1 MQIDWVTVGAQIINF
16 LVLVYLLKR
25 FLYGRIVDAMDQ
37 RQQAI
42 AATLADA
49 QHKADAAEHEAD
61 EYRCK
66 SAQLEQQKAGLLQQA
81 KTAADEQGQQLLE
94 QQRAEITATR
104 EKWLSEFERDKE
116 SHQKT
121 LRQAVVQQV
130 CTISRRVLGDLS
142 DAELEGQII
151 RAFVRQ
157 LRALEPDQ
165 QAQLLKAGRVSGVEI
180 NSAFVISDLQ
190 QAELRR
196 AVEQLLG
203 EGAAITFTTAPDLL
217 CGVALRTNGFKI
229 VWNVDA
235 YLNNIEAGLAQALPG
250 GMER

>member
-25 FLYGRIVDAMDQ
+25 FLYGRIVDAMDR
-37 RQQAI
+37 RQQSI
-42 AATLADA
+42 AATLEDA
-49 QHKADAAEHEAD
+49 QHKADAALHEGE
-61 EYRCK
+61 EYRRMRD
-66 SAQLEQQKAGLLQQA
+66 QLEQEKTGLLQQA
-81 KTAADEQGQQLLE
+81 KTAADAQGQQLLE

-104 EKWLSEFERDKE
+104 DKWLAEFERDKE
-116 SHQKT
+116 NHQKT
-121 LRQAVVQQV
+121 LRQAVAQQV

-142 DAELEGQII
+142 NAELEGQII

-157 LRALEPDQ
+157 LSALAPDQ

-180 NSAFVISDLQ
+180 NSAFTISDLQ
-190 QAELRR
+190 QAELRS

-203 EGAAITFTTAPDLL
+203 EGVAITFTTDPELL
-217 CGVALRTNGFKI
+217 CGVALRTQGFKI
-229 VWNVDA
+229 VWNVDT
-235 YLNNIEAGLAQALPG
+235 YLNNIEAGLAQAQAA